1 MTTMVRFPLH
11 NEYIAYTDLSTTQID
26 AMAKTAPFV
35 INTEKG
41 KLINPRE
48 TDFTQYSVGIVLN
61 DNDGALF
68 FELVPLAKIDINK
81 MTKITDVNRLFTKI
95 SI

>member
-11 NEYIAYTDLSTTQID
+11 NEYIAYTDLSSTQID
-26 AMAKTAPFV
+26 VMAKTAPFV
-35 INTEKG
+35 IKRKEGT
-41 KLINPRE
+41 LINPRE

-61 DNDGALF
+61 NNDGALF
-68 FELVPLAKIDINK
+68 FELVPLAKIDTNK